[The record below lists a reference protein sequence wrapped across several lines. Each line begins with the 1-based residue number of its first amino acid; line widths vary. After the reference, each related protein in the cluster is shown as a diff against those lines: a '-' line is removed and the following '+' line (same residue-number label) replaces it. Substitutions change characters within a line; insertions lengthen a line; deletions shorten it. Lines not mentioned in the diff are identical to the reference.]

1 MDNKTHDFS
10 NGLQINTFVVDNS
23 KIIQELNRYYGVMHE
38 NLTRWV
44 MDTRDKSVR
53 EVLIRMGWKPPE
65 EG

>member
-1 MDNKTHDFS
+1 MDNKTSDFS
-10 NGLQINTFVVDNS
+10 NGFQIDTYSRDDG

-53 EVLIRMGWKPPE
+53 EVLIKMGWKPPE